1 MGATK
6 IKDRW
11 VGRYRGKTDDTA
23 KRIISSLDGRWK
35 ETESGLTGTDRGLL
49 EGGRE
54 EEEEEE
60 GVNRSKDCLAERE
73 ERTNRRWM

>member
-49 EGGRE
+49 EGERE
-54 EEEEEE
+54 EEEEAKVKIRGERKT
-60 GVNRSKDCLAERE
+60 GVHHIGRMESIA
-73 ERTNRRWM
+73 